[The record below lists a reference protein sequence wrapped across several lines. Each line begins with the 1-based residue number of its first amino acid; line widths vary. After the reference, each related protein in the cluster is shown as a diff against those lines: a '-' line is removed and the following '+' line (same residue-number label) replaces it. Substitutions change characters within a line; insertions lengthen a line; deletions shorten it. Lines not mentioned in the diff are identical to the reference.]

1 MTSKTWSKISGIV
14 GFTGFIMAIVTP
26 IIDSKAAPYEEEE
39 NYKKFEERYGLTP
52 VNKEDK

>member
-14 GFTGFIMAIVTP
+14 GFAGFIMAIITP
-26 IIDSKAAPYEEEE
+26 IIDSKAAPSEEEE

-52 VNKEDK
+52 VSKEDK